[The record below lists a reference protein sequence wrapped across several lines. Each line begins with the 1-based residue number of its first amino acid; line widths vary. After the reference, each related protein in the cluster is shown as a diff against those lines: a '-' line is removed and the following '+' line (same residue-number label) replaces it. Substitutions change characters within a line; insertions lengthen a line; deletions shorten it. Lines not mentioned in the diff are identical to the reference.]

1 VQQSSKA
8 KLIEE
13 NLSPARQ
20 IPFFDYQALYRSH
33 ESELLAVITDVLG
46 RGAYILQRDLVE
58 FEEKLAEY
66 LGIKHAIGVA
76 NCTDGL
82 ALALDAAGI
91 GTGDEVVFP
100 SHTFV
105 ASAGAIREVGGIP
118 VPVECAADHLI
129 DVSGIEGAIT
139 ERTRAI
145 MPVQLNGRTAKM
157 DAIQDVSEKNGLVI
171 IEDAAQSLGSTYKNK
186 KAGTFGLAAAFSFYP
201 AKVLGCFGDG
211 GAVVTD
217 DDGIAEHIVA
227 CRDHGRQKDGSVDR
241 WGRNSRLDN
250 LQAAVLSYFLDRYDA
265 TVQRRRELADLYD
278 EHLRRLDTLVLP
290 PGPGGSEDHFDI
302 FQNYEIEADD
312 RDGLQAFLR
321 ENGIGT
327 LVQWGAWTVHQ
338 FRDLGF
344 TQDLPYTERM
354 ISRALMLPMNLAV
367 TDDDVAYV
375 CTKVKEYY
383 DA

>member
-1 VQQSSKA
+1 MQQQRKA
-8 KLIEE
+8 NLIEDMM
-13 NLSPARQ
+13 SSARK

-33 ESELLAVITDVLG
+33 QSEILAVMTDVLE
-46 RGAYILQRDLVE
+46 RGAYVLQKDLAD
-58 FEEKLAEY
+58 FEAKLAAY

-82 ALALDAAGI
+82 ALALDATGI
-91 GTGDEVVFP
+91 GRGDEVIFP

-105 ASAGAIREVGGIP
+105 ASAGAIHEVGATP
-118 VPVECAADHLI
+118 VPVECGADHLI
-129 DVSGIEGAIT
+129 DVSGVESAIT
-139 ERTRAI
+139 ERTKAI
-145 MPVQLNGRTAKM
+145 MPVQLNGRTAIM
-157 DAIQDVSEKNGLVI
+157 DTIQDICKRNGLVI
-171 IEDAAQSLGSTYKNK
+171 VEDAAQSLGSTFKNR

-217 DDGIAEHIVA
+217 DDGIAEHITA
-227 CRDHGRQKDGSVDR
+227 CRDHGRKMDGNVDR

-265 TVQRRRELADLYD
+265 TVQRRRDLAGLYD
-278 EHLRRLDTLVLP
+278 EQLRGLDKLELP
-290 PGPGGSEDHFDI
+290 PGPNESEDHFDI

-327 LVQWGAWTVHQ
+327 IIQWGGWAVHQ

-344 TQDLPYTERM
+344 TEDLPYTERM
-354 ISRALMLPMNLAV
+354 ISRALMLPMNLSV
-367 TDDDVAYV
+367 TESDVMYV
-375 CTKVKEYY
+375 CSKVKEFY

>member
-1 VQQSSKA
+1 MSS
-8 KLIEE
+8 
-13 NLSPARQ
+13 ARE
-20 IPFFDYQALYRSH
+20 IPFFDYQALYRNQQ
-33 ESELLAVITDVLG
+33 SEILAVMTDVLE
-46 RGAYILQRDLVE
+46 RGAYILQKDLAE

-91 GTGDEVVFP
+91 GAGDEVIIP

-105 ASAGAIREVGGIP
+105 ASAGAIHEVGGTP
-118 VPVECAADHLI
+118 VPVECGADHLI
-129 DVSGIEGAIT
+129 DVSSIEDSIT
-139 ERTRAI
+139 ERTKAI
-145 MPVQLNGRTAKM
+145 MPVQLNGRTANM
-157 DAIQDVSEKNGLVI
+157 DAIQGISERNGLVI
-171 IEDAAQSLGSTYKNK
+171 IEDAAQSLGATYKSR

-217 DDGIAEHIVA
+217 DDDVAEHIVA
-227 CRDHGRQKDGSVDR
+227 CRDHGRKKDGNVDR

-250 LQAAVLSYFLDRYDA
+250 IQAAVLSFFLDRYD
-265 TVQRRRELADLYD
+265 TSVQRRRDLAGFYD
-278 EHLRRLDTLVLP
+278 KQLRGLDSVVLP
-290 PGPGGSEDHFDI
+290 PGPDQSEDHFDI

-312 RDGLQAFLR
+312 RDGLQASLADH
-321 ENGIGT
+321 GIGT
-327 LVQWGAWTVHQ
+327 IVQWGGWTVHQ

-354 ISRALMLPMNLAV
+354 ISRALMLPMNLSV
-367 TDDDVAYV
+367 TDDDVSYICA
-375 CTKVKEYY
+375 KVKEFY